1 MGKFK
6 SLLQSS
12 AALSV
17 ISEYAK
23 SQKNKDSGGT
33 SVNRVKVKKKK
44 ITSESQT
51 KNVKVQ
57 KS

>member
-1 MGKFK
+1 MGFK

-17 ISEYAK
+17 ISEYVK
-23 SQKNKDSGGT
+23 KKNQDSGGT
-33 SVNRVKVKKKK
+33 SVKRVKVKKKNQ
-44 ITSESQT
+44 TSESKT

>member
-1 MGKFK
+1 MGFK

-17 ISEYAK
+17 ISEYVK
-23 SQKNKDSGGT
+23 KKKNQNSGGT
-33 SVNRVKVKKKK
+33 SVKRVKVKKKPV
-44 ITSESQT
+44 TSESKT
-51 KNVKVQ
+51 KNVRVK

>member
-1 MGKFK
+1 MGFK

-17 ISEYAK
+17 ISEYVK
-23 SQKNKDSGGT
+23 KKNEDSGGT
-33 SVNRVKVKKKK
+33 SVKRVKVRKKKP
-44 ITSESQT
+44 TSEAQT
-51 KNVKVQ
+51 KNVRVK

>member
-1 MGKFK
+1 MGFK

-17 ISEYAK
+17 ISEYVK
-23 SQKNKDSGGT
+23 KKNQDSGGT
-33 SVNRVKVKKKK
+33 SVKKVKVRKKKP
-44 ITSESQT
+44 TSEAQT
-51 KNVKVQ
+51 KNVRVK

>member
-1 MGKFK
+1 MGFGT
-6 SLLQSS
+6 LLQSS

-17 ISEYAK
+17 ISKYVK
-23 SQKNKDSGGT
+23 KKNQDSGGT
-33 SVNRVKVKKKK
+33 SVKRVKVRKKKT
-44 ITSESQT
+44 TSEAST

>member
-1 MGKFK
+1 MGFK

-23 SQKNKDSGGT
+23 SQKNKNSGGT
-33 SVNRVKVKKKK
+33 SVKRVKVKKKPV
-44 ITSESQT
+44 TSESKT
-51 KNVKVQ
+51 KNVRVK

>member
-1 MGKFK
+1 MGFK

-17 ISEYAK
+17 ISEYVK
-23 SQKNKDSGGT
+23 KKNQDSGGT
-33 SVNRVKVKKKK
+33 SAKRVKVKKKPVA
-44 ITSESQT
+44 SESKT
-51 KNVKVQ
+51 KNVRVK